1 MKKFIIVLL
10 LATACKKDNETKP
23 ELLDINAFTKVENP
37 TILLS
42 LKPTAA
48 YDYVE
53 LRMSSGQ
60 GPMGNEMYLIR
71 ASAGNKMELAGAC
84 LDLLDNL
91 PLQEKGFAE
100 DCTPLCYYYYLVA
113 AKNRTVTVYNS
124 LNSLKEYL
132 GDIDSEGDAAITTIA
147 YGFEFD
153 YNNKAVA
160 GVKKVTDGYEILCK
174 KRVSSCMPIQYNQFW
189 LHISKKGIITIKKE
203 VIYSTLDACI

>member
-1 MKKFIIVLL
+1 MKKLL
-10 LATACKKDNETKP
+10 ILLVFVTACRKDNTIEP
-23 ELLDINAFTKVENP
+23 ELLDINVFTKVENP
-37 TILLS
+37 NILLS

-71 ASAGNKMELAGAC
+71 ASAGNKMELGGAC
-84 LDLLDNL
+84 LDLIDNL
-91 PLQEKGFAE
+91 PVQEKGFAE
-100 DCTPLCYYYYLVA
+100 DCTPLCFFNYLLA
-113 AKNRTVTVYNS
+113 IKNGKVSVYNS

-132 GDIDSEGDAAITTIA
+132 GDIDSEGDAAITALA

-153 YNNKAVA
+153 YTNKEVA

-174 KRVSSCMPIQYNQFW
+174 KRVRSCNPIQYDQLW
-189 LHISKKGIITIKKE
+189 LHISTKGIISIKKE